1 MSTSGVIE
9 WIILGN
15 LLCLLAV
22 FGVGAGKSSMFIY
35 NMSPGRA
42 VDDVLDGSRLKVW

>member
-9 WIILGN
+9 WIMLGN

-22 FGVGAGKSSMFIY
+22 FGVGAEKSSMFIN
-35 NMSPGRA
+35 NMFPRHG
-42 VDDVLDGSRLKVW
+42 VDDVLDRSRLKVW